1 MTISTQKV
9 LAFLS
14 GVLSLTIIMLI
25 LLTAVGQPHQS
36 YIASTSRNQTTYL
49 IRCSYKYSIVH
60 TIMFVLE
67 GLSMLF
73 GIRLCWLVR
82 DVPDVV
88 NESKNIAS
96 GKLYVCNF
104 LSLLKI
110 YSNLF

>member
-1 MTISTQKV
+1 MTFSTQKV
-9 LAFLS
+9 LAILG
-14 GVLSLTIIMLI
+14 GVLLFTIVMLL

-49 IRCSYKYSIVH
+49 TRCSYKYSIIH

-96 GKLYVCNF
+96 GKL
-104 LSLLKI
+104 SD
-110 YSNLF
+110 